1 MPENPRDLT
10 DLLAHWRSG
19 DREAGNQ
26 LMEAVYQN
34 LERMAAH
41 YLHREQPGHTLEATS
56 LVSELYI
63 RLFSSEPIEWKDR
76 AHFFALTAQ
85 LLRRILVDH
94 ARAAHAEKRGGNS
107 IRVSLTAADG
117 VIAPMDRDV
126 LELDEAL
133 KRLEALDPRAAAG
146 VELRFFAGLKEAE
159 IAEVLGISLVTLHR
173 DWKMARAWLVSQLMP
188 LRS

>member
-1 MPENPRDLT
+1 MPDNPRDLT

-26 LMEAVYQN
+26 LMEAAYQH
-34 LERMAAH
+34 LHRLASH
-41 YLHREQPGHTLEATS
+41 YLHREHAGHTLEANS
-56 LVSELYI
+56 LVNELYL

-76 AHFFALTAQ
+76 AHFFAVTAQ

-94 ARAAHAEKRGGNS
+94 ARAARAEKRGGS
-107 IRVSLTAADG
+107 RVRVSLTVADG
-117 VIAPMDRDV
+117 VMAPMDRDV
-126 LELDEAL
+126 LELDDAL

-159 IAEVLGISLVTLHR
+159 IAEVLGISLATLHR
-173 DWKMARAWLVSQLMP
+173 DWRMARAWLISQLLP
-188 LRS
+188 PRS